1 MDRHL
6 RPAVLTT
13 DPSSP
18 DALKT
23 WRHWM
28 RTFNFFLE
36 SLPTTPAP
44 NKLATLV
51 NFVGASVYELIAD
64 CGTYDD
70 AILILQTAYDKPK
83 NEVFARHLL
92 SCCKQEQGQSLD
104 QYLQK
109 LKNLANDCNFKAC
122 TAEVHK
128 DEAIRDAFISGLI
141 SPHIRQRLLEKSSLD
156 LKTAFDDARTLDMAE
171 RQSHS
176 YRSSDPLTAAIDQTK
191 NSTKSPDM
199 QSDNQPP
206 DNSSAAAA
214 AGFPDLKCYFCGYSK
229 HVRNKCPAKEAT
241 CKKCGKMG
249 HFAKVCRSKDKKSV
263 NALSCEDPH
272 NILAATHSASAT
284 NNLNLKKALVT
295 VCINKIKLKALVD
308 TGSTDSY
315 IDSSLVKKYG
325 WKVFPSAININMA
338 STSLT
343 KKTQGHSILPLTI
356 QDRHYSQKLSLL
368 PDLCAD
374 IILGH
379 DFLCKH
385 SEVSFPFDGE
395 EDPIKILGV
404 AAANVEAPPLFKNL
418 SADCK
423 PIAVKSYRLST
434 LEEQFVE
441 SEIRKLLKDDIIE
454 PSTSPWRA
462 QVLVT
467 GGDRHKRRLVID
479 YSATIN
485 KYTLLDAY
493 PLPRLDKM
501 AESISQYQFYSTF
514 DLKSAYH
521 QIPLKDS
528 DKEYTAFE
536 ACGNLYHFKRIPF
549 GVTNGVAVFQRTI
562 DNIIKGENVPASFA
576 YLDNVTVCGNS
587 LTELEANVKLFK
599 DASRKYGLTFND
611 SKSVLGVE
619 TIDVTGFRIS
629 KGEIRPDPSRLDPLR
644 QMEPPHSLRA
654 QKRACGMFSYY
665 SPWISNFSDKIH
677 ILTENNTF
685 PLPPNVLQTFHKLK
699 TELEAAV
706 LVTIDPNLP
715 LIVESDASD
724 VAISATLN
732 QEGRPVA
739 FFSRTLTAS
748 ERHHS
753 SVEKEAYAIV
763 EAIRKWR
770 HFLVNTHFRLITD
783 QKSVAFIYDNKQ
795 KGKVKNQKI
804 QRWKIELSAYSYD
817 VVYRPGPENHAADA
831 LSRAT
836 CGAIS
841 HDKLK
846 ALHNALSHPGVTRM
860 VHFVRTKNLPYSVE
874 EVKRVTSECSVCA
887 EIKPKFYRPNKT
899 NLVKSTQ
906 TLEKL
911 SIDFKGPLPS
921 VSKNKYLL
929 TIIDEYSRFPFAFP
943 CTDMTASS
951 VIKCLVQVFSIFGLP
966 QYIHSDRGPQF
977 MSQELKTFLHDKGI
991 ATSRSTPYNP
1001 RGNGQVER
1009 LNSTIWKAISLSLKS
1024 KGLPTEQWEV
1034 ALTDALHSIRSL
1046 LCTETNMTPHERM
1059 FQHPR
1064 RSTNGNSLPSWLLSP
1079 GPVYLKRH
1087 VRTSKYDPLV
1097 DEVELIEANPQYAHV
1112 RLPDGKES
1120 TVSLRHLAP
1129 VGNERLSEN
1138 DGQSE
1143 AQISAEP
1150 RHDPSPLMPP
1160 PNPPEPLSDPGN
1172 SESLPIVSESTESST
1187 PENNLEPQLESETS
1201 RTPFVRTSYYNLRS
1215 GNK

>member
-6 RPAVLTT
+6 RPAVLST

-23 WRHWM
+23 WRHWK
-28 RTFNFFLE
+28 RTLDFFLQ
-36 SLPTTPAP
+36 SLPDDPPP

-64 CGTYDD
+64 SDTFEN
-70 AILILQTAYDKPK
+70 AILVLETAYDKPK

-92 SCCKQEQGQSLD
+92 SCCKQDQGQSLD

-109 LKNLANDCNFKAC
+109 LKTLAKDCNFKAC
-122 TAEVHK
+122 SAEVHK
-128 DEAIRDAFISGLI
+128 DEAIRDAFISGLL
-141 SPHIRQRLLEKSSLD
+141 SPHIRQRLLEKSKLD

-171 RQSHS
+171 KQSHS
-176 YRSSDPLTAAIDQTK
+176 YRSDNLTAALD
-191 NSTKSPDM
+191 KSPD
-199 QSDNQPP
+199 SDQNTS
-206 DNSSAAAA
+206 NNLAA
-214 AGFPDLKCYFCGYSK
+214 AGPTEDKCFFCGYK
-229 HVRNKCPAKEAT
+229 RHPRNKCPAKDAT
-241 CKKCGKMG
+241 CKKCSKIG
-249 HFAKVCRSKDKKSV
+249 HFAKVCRSGKERKPLS
-263 NALSCEDPH
+263 ALSTDDPH
-272 NILAATHSASAT
+272 NSLATCHSASAI
-284 NNLNLKKALVT
+284 NSLKKAQIPVL
-295 VCINKIKLKALVD
+295 IHNAKLNALVD

-315 IDSSLVKKYG
+315 INSSIVKAQG
-325 WKVFPSAININMA
+325 WKIFPSSCNINMA

-343 KKTQGHSILPLTI
+343 KKTQGHCLVPLTFKN
-356 QDRHYSQKLSLL
+356 RKYTQKLSLL
-368 PDLCAD
+368 PDLCSD
-374 IILGH
+374 VILGH
-379 DFLCKH
+379 DFLNQH
-385 SEVSFPFDGE
+385 SEVSFPFNGSE
-395 EDPIKILGV
+395 KPIKILGV
-404 AAANVEAPPLFKNL
+404 AAAKVEAPPLFSNL
-418 SADCK
+418 SEDCK
-423 PIAVKSYRLST
+423 PIAVKSYRLSD

-467 GGDRHKRRLVID
+467 NGDRHKRRLVID
-479 YSATIN
+479 YSRTIN
-485 KYTLLDAY
+485 RYTLLDAY

-501 AESISQYQFYSTF
+501 AESISKYQFYSTF

-521 QIPLKDS
+521 QIPLQDS

-549 GVTNGVAVFQRTI
+549 GVTNGVAIFQRTI
-562 DNIIKGENVPASFA
+562 DNIIKGEKVPASYA
-576 YLDNVTVCGNS
+576 YLDNVTVCGS
-587 LTELEANVKLFK
+587 SVTDLETNVKLFK
-599 DASRKYGLTFND
+599 DAAQKYGLTFNE
-611 SKSVLGVE
+611 SKSVLCVE
-619 TIDVTGFRIS
+619 EIDVTGFRIS

-644 QMEPPHSLRA
+644 QMEPPQSLKA

-677 ILTENNTF
+677 ILTENATF
-685 PLPPNVLQTFHKLK
+685 PLPPNVLQAFLNLK
-699 TELEAAV
+699 KELESSV

-715 LIVESDASD
+715 LTVESDASD

-739 FFSRTLTAS
+739 FFSRTLTTS

-770 HFLVNTHFRLITD
+770 HFLINTHFRLITD
-783 QKSVAFIYDNKQ
+783 QKSVAFIYDNNQ

-804 QRWKIELSAYSYD
+804 QRWKIELSSYNYD
-817 VVYRPGPENHAADA
+817 VIYRPGPQNHAADA

-846 ALHNALSHPGVTRM
+846 SLHNALCHPGVTRM
-860 VHFVRTKNLPYSVE
+860 IHFVRTKNLPYSVE
-874 EVKRVTSECSVCA
+874 EVKKVTSECSVCA
-887 EIKPKFYRPNKT
+887 EIKPRFYRPNKT
-899 NLVKSTQ
+899 HLVKSTQ
-906 TLEKL
+906 PFEKL

-929 TIIDEYSRFPFAFP
+929 TIIDEYSRFPYAFA
-943 CTDMTASS
+943 CADMTASS
-951 VIKCLVQVFSIFGLP
+951 VIKCLVQLFSIFGMP

-1009 LNSTIWKAISLSLKS
+1009 LNSTIWKAITLSLKS

-1034 ALTDALHSIRSL
+1034 TLPDALHSIRSL
-1046 LCTETNMTPHERM
+1046 LCTETNTTPHERM
-1059 FQHPR
+1059 FQYSR
-1064 RSTNGNSLPSWLLSP
+1064 RSTNGNSLPSWLLAP

-1097 DEVELIEANPQYAHV
+1097 DEVELIEANSQYAHV

-1120 TVSLRHLAP
+1120 TVALRHLAP

-1138 DGQSE
+1138 DSLSE
-1143 AQISAEP
+1143 NQANP
-1150 RHDPSPLMPP
+1150 PHDPSPSPP
-1160 PNPPEPLSDPGN
+1160 SSTP
-1172 SESLPIVSESTESST
+1172 SLPLPSPQSSEDTDNVSEPIESESTDT
-1187 PENNLEPQLESETS
+1187 ENLDDSFENTCVSKPLSK
-1201 RTPFVRTSYYNLRS
+1201 TPFIRTSSYNLRS
-1215 GNK
+1215 